1 MRTSKLQ
8 WVCVR
13 YIQNDMQSFRYM
25 RVLCASGIC
34 IVLVRYNAT
43 KSYAILRNT
52 KARLHLRLYTMKLHI
67 KTMLYVNVHVQT
79 IYRGTQY
86 LPTAQWGGP
95 IPRILS
101 NIPSCLVQGSQGFQ
115 YANPERVVRY
125 KHVERL
131 TYPTAFYLKS
141 EWDSD

>member
-1 MRTSKLQ
+1 
-8 WVCVR
+8 
-13 YIQNDMQSFRYM
+13 MQSFRYM

-79 IYRGTQY
+79 TYRGTQY
-86 LPTAQWGGP
+86 APPAQWGGP
-95 IPRILS
+95 IPRIIS
-101 NIPSCLVQGSQGFQ
+101 NILSCL
-115 YANPERVVRY
+115 A
-125 KHVERL
+125 
-131 TYPTAFYLKS
+131 
-141 EWDSD
+141 